1 MTELNQFEIMNGTV
15 MIIIVILYWY
25 IALKLFLKY
34 NSLEDKNLLY
44 LAIIFIFQS
53 LTWLAP
59 TVLFLSIILTGSL
72 ISFELYLLIGHAL
85 PFAVFFWIIVITEL
99 MFKDKQKLIL
109 TIIGIY
115 YAALVVIFF
124 YLFFTDISLLG
135 ELRGFLGFQQGPFLI
150 IRNLSSMIISIVSVI
165 LFYRESHKS
174 DNAQIRLRGTLFL
187 TAIIFVVLGAF
198 LHIIT
203 GIAVLAL
210 IFFLLAS
217 ICYYTALLTPEWMK
231 KRLIKETE

>member
-1 MTELNQFEIMNGTV
+1 MVELTQFEVMNGIF
-15 MIIIVILYWY
+15 MFIIVILYWY

-34 NSLEDKNLLY
+34 TSLKDKNLLY
-44 LAIIFIFQS
+44 LCLIFIFQS

-59 TVLFLSIILTGSL
+59 SVLFLSIILTGSL

-85 PFAVFFWIIVITEL
+85 PLAVFFWIIIITEL

-109 TIIGIY
+109 SIIGIY
-115 YAALVVIFF
+115 YAFMVIIFF
-124 YLFFTDISLLG
+124 YLFFTDISLIG
-135 ELRGFLGFQQGPFLI
+135 ELRGFLGFQQGPFLMV
-150 IRNLSSMIISIVSVI
+150 RNLSSMIISIVSVI

-174 DNAQIRLRGTLFL
+174 DNPQTRLRGTLFL
-187 TAIIFVVLGAF
+187 TAIVFVFLGAF

-203 GIAVLAL
+203 GLAVLAL
-210 IFFLLAS
+210 IFFFLAS
-217 ICYYTALLTPEWMK
+217 LSYYSALLTPEWMK

>member
-1 MTELNQFEIMNGTV
+1 MVELNQFEIMNGIA

-25 IALKLFLKY
+25 IASKLFLKY
-34 NSLEDKNLLY
+34 NSLKDKNLLY
-44 LAIIFIFQS
+44 LSIIFIFQS

-85 PFAVFFWIIVITEL
+85 PFAVFFWLIIITEL

-165 LFYRESHKS
+165 LFYRESVKS
-174 DNAQIRLRGTLFL
+174 DNAQTRLRGTLFL
-187 TAIIFVVLGAF
+187 AAIVFVVLGAF

-203 GIAVLAL
+203 GLAVLAL
-210 IFFLLAS
+210 LFFLLAS
-217 ICYYTALLTPEWMK
+217 ISYYSALLTPEWLK

>member
-1 MTELNQFEIMNGTV
+1 MAELTQFEIMNGIA
-15 MIIIVILYWY
+15 MILIVILYWY
-25 IALKLFLKY
+25 IAVKLFLKY
-34 NSLEDKNLLY
+34 NSQKDKNLLY
-44 LAIIFIFQS
+44 LSLIFIFQS

-59 TVLFLSIILTGSL
+59 TTLFLSILLTGTL

-85 PFAVFFWIIVITEL
+85 PLAVFFWLIIITEL

-109 TIIGIY
+109 SIIGIY
-115 YAALVVIFF
+115 YAFMVIIFF

-150 IRNLSSMIISIVSVI
+150 VRNLSSMIITIISVI

-174 DNAQIRLRGTLFL
+174 SDPQIRLRGTLFL
-187 TAIIFVVLGAF
+187 IAIVFVFLGAF

-203 GIAVLAL
+203 GLAVLAL
-210 IFFLLAS
+210 TFFLLAS
-217 ICYYTALLTPEWMK
+217 LSYYTALLTPEWMK

>member
-1 MTELNQFEIMNGTV
+1 MTELTQFEQVNGIF
-15 MIIIVILYWY
+15 MLLIVVLYWY

-34 NSLEDKNLLY
+34 TSLKDKNLLY
-44 LAIIFIFQS
+44 LCLIFIFQS

-59 TVLFLSIILTGSL
+59 SVLFLSIILTGSL

-85 PFAVFFWIIVITEL
+85 PLAVFFWIIIITEL

-109 TIIGIY
+109 YIIGIY
-115 YAALVVIFF
+115 YAFMVIIFF
-124 YLFFTDISLLG
+124 YLFFTDISLIG

-150 IRNLSSMIISIVSVI
+150 VRNLSSMIITIVSVI
-165 LFYRESHKS
+165 LFYHESHKS
-174 DNAQIRLRGTLFL
+174 DNPQVRLRGTLFL
-187 TAIIFVVLGAF
+187 TAIVFVFLGAF

-203 GIAVLAL
+203 GLAVLAL

-217 ICYYTALLTPEWMK
+217 LSYYSALLTPEWMK

>member
-1 MTELNQFEIMNGTV
+1 MVELTQFEQVNGIV
-15 MIIIVILYWY
+15 MIMIVILYWY

-34 NSLEDKNLLY
+34 ASHKDKNLLY
-44 LAIIFIFQS
+44 LCMIFIFQS

-59 TVLFLSIILTGSL
+59 TVLFLSIILTGAL

-85 PFAVFFWIIVITEL
+85 PFAVFFWIIIITEL

-109 TIIGIY
+109 SIIGIY
-115 YAALVVIFF
+115 YAALVIIFF
-124 YLFFTDISLLG
+124 YLFFIDISLLG

-150 IRNLSSMIISIVSVI
+150 IRNLSSVIISIVSVI

-174 DNAQIRLRGTLFL
+174 DDPQIRLRGTLFL
-187 TAIIFVVLGAF
+187 AAIVFVVLGAF

-203 GIAVLAL
+203 GLAVLAL
-210 IFFLLAS
+210 IFFFLAS
-217 ICYYTALLTPEWMK
+217 LSYYSALLTPEWMK
-231 KRLIKETE
+231 KRLFKENK

>member
-1 MTELNQFEIMNGTV
+1 MVELTQFEVMNGIF
-15 MIIIVILYWY
+15 MFIIVILYWY

-34 NSLEDKNLLY
+34 TSLKDKNLLY
-44 LAIIFIFQS
+44 LCMIFIFQS

-59 TVLFLSIILTGSL
+59 SVLFLSIILTGSL

-85 PFAVFFWIIVITEL
+85 PLAVFFWIIIITEL

-109 TIIGIY
+109 SIIGIY
-115 YAALVVIFF
+115 YAFMVIIFF
-124 YLFFTDISLLG
+124 YLFFTDISLIG
-135 ELRGFLGFQQGPFLI
+135 ELRGFLGFQQGPFLMV
-150 IRNLSSMIISIVSVI
+150 RNLSSMIISIVSVI

-174 DNAQIRLRGTLFL
+174 DNPQTRLRGTLFL
-187 TAIIFVVLGAF
+187 TAIVFVFLGAF

-203 GIAVLAL
+203 GLAVLAL

-217 ICYYTALLTPEWMK
+217 LSYYSALLTPEWMK

>member
-1 MTELNQFEIMNGTV
+1 MVELTQFEVMNGFF
-15 MIIIVILYWY
+15 MFIIVILYWY

-34 NSLEDKNLLY
+34 TSLKDKNLLY
-44 LAIIFIFQS
+44 LCLIFIFQS

-59 TVLFLSIILTGSL
+59 SVLFLSIILTGSL

-85 PFAVFFWIIVITEL
+85 PLAVFFWIIIITEL

-109 TIIGIY
+109 SIIGIY
-115 YAALVVIFF
+115 YAFMVIIFF
-124 YLFFTDISLLG
+124 YLFFTDISLIG
-135 ELRGFLGFQQGPFLI
+135 ELRGFLGFQQGPFLMV
-150 IRNLSSMIISIVSVI
+150 RNLSSMIISIVSVI

-174 DNAQIRLRGTLFL
+174 DNPQTRLRGTLFL
-187 TAIIFVVLGAF
+187 TAIVFVFLGAF

-203 GIAVLAL
+203 GLAVLAL
-210 IFFLLAS
+210 IFFFLAS
-217 ICYYTALLTPEWMK
+217 LSYYSALLTPEWMK